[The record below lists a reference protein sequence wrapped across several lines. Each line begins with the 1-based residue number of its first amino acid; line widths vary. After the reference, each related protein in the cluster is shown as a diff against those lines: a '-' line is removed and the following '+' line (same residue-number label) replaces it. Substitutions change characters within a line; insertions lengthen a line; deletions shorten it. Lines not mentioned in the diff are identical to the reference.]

1 MTDLTFQ
8 QRRAAFE
15 DMLGRAVRVM
25 DNTGRLQETPPEDPE
40 RSLARLANEVAGLC
54 HDWVADVPRAAAGE
68 SSLDLS
74 SAVTSRALTVAA
86 HCLQAITDLEVS
98 KGVAMRDILTA
109 IVSGVDEPF
118 SRPNAL
124 DLGIDPRLRVQSLLT
139 NLGGVVAAHC
149 LQIITDLEVSK
160 GVAMRDILTAI
171 VSGVDEPFSR
181 PNALDLGIDPR
192 LRVQSLLTNLDGMA
206 KSWPAPLT
214 INAGTKAAAETRQAL
229 TLAALACDAVCTA
242 VAAERGLWQ
251 AES

>member
-1 MTDLTFQ
+1 MTALTFQ
-8 QRRAAFE
+8 RRRADFE
-15 DMLGRAVRVM
+15 EMLGRAVRVV
-25 DNTGRLQETPPEDPE
+25 DNTGRLQGTPPETPGG
-40 RSLARLANEVAGLC
+40 SLARLADEVAGLC
-54 HDWVADVPRAAAGE
+54 RDWVAAVPRAAAGE

-86 HCLQAITDLEVS
+86 HCLQAITALDVS
-98 KGVAMRDILTA
+98 KGVAMRDILAA

-124 DLGIDPRLRVQSLLT
+124 DLGIDPCLRVQSLLT
-139 NLGGVVAAHC
+139 NLGGV
-149 LQIITDLEVSK
+149 
-160 GVAMRDILTAI
+160 
-171 VSGVDEPFSR
+171 
-181 PNALDLGIDPR
+181 
-192 LRVQSLLTNLDGMA
+192 A
-206 KSWPAPLT
+206 KNWPAPLT

>member
-15 DMLGRAVRVM
+15 DMLGRAVCVM
-25 DNTGRLQETPPEDPE
+25 DNTGRLQGTPPEAPGW
-40 RSLARLANEVAGLC
+40 SLARLTVEVAGLC
-54 HDWVADVPRAAAGE
+54 REWLATASRAAAGE

-86 HCLQAITDLEVS
+86 HCLQAIIALEVS
-98 KGVAMRDILTA
+98 KGVAMRDILAA

-124 DLGIDPRLRVQSLLT
+124 DLGIDPCLRVQSLLT
-139 NLGGVVAAHC
+139 NLGGV
-149 LQIITDLEVSK
+149 
-160 GVAMRDILTAI
+160 
-171 VSGVDEPFSR
+171 
-181 PNALDLGIDPR
+181 
-192 LRVQSLLTNLDGMA
+192 A

-214 INAGTKAAAETRQAL
+214 INAGTKDATETRQAL
-229 TLAALACDAVCTA
+229 TLAARACDAVCTA

>member
-8 QRRAAFE
+8 QRRADFE
-15 DMLGRAVRVM
+15 DMLKLAVGVM
-25 DNTGRLQETPPEDPE
+25 DNNRRLQEATPETPGG
-40 RSLARLANEVAGLC
+40 SLARLANEVA
-54 HDWVADVPRAAAGE
+54 V
-68 SSLDLS
+68 LS
-74 SAVTSRALTVAA
+74 SGWLVAVPQVGDDAETSLRLSNALIMRALKVAA
-86 HCLQAITDLEVS
+86 HCLQALTDLEVS
-98 KGVAMRDILTA
+98 KDVAMRDILDA

-139 NLGGVVAAHC
+139 NLGGV
-149 LQIITDLEVSK
+149 
-160 GVAMRDILTAI
+160 
-171 VSGVDEPFSR
+171 
-181 PNALDLGIDPR
+181 
-192 LRVQSLLTNLDGMA
+192 A

>member
-1 MTDLTFQ
+1 MTALTFQ
-8 QRRAAFE
+8 RRRADFE
-15 DMLGRAVRVM
+15 EMLGRAVRVM
-25 DNTGRLQETPPEDPE
+25 DNTGRLQGNPEALGG
-40 RSLARLANEVAGLC
+40 SLARLADEVAGLC
-54 HDWVADVPRAAAGE
+54 RDWVAAVPRAAAGE

-86 HCLQAITDLEVS
+86 HCLQALTALEVS
-98 KGVAMRDILTA
+98 KGVAMRDILAA

-139 NLGGVVAAHC
+139 NLGGV
-149 LQIITDLEVSK
+149 
-160 GVAMRDILTAI
+160 
-171 VSGVDEPFSR
+171 
-181 PNALDLGIDPR
+181 
-192 LRVQSLLTNLDGMA
+192 A

-214 INAGTKAAAETRQAL
+214 INAGTKAATETRQAL

-251 AES
+251 AESS

>member
-8 QRRAAFE
+8 QRRADFE

-25 DNTGRLQETPPEDPE
+25 DNTGRLQETTPETPGG
-40 RSLARLANEVAGLC
+40 SLARLADEVAGLC
-54 HDWVADVPRAAAGE
+54 RDWVAAVPRAATSE

-86 HCLQAITDLEVS
+86 HCLQALTALEVS
-98 KGVAMRDILTA
+98 KGVAMRDILAA

-124 DLGIDPRLRVQSLLT
+124 DLGIDPHLRVQSLLT
-139 NLGGVVAAHC
+139 NLGGV
-149 LQIITDLEVSK
+149 
-160 GVAMRDILTAI
+160 
-171 VSGVDEPFSR
+171 
-181 PNALDLGIDPR
+181 
-192 LRVQSLLTNLDGMA
+192 A
-206 KSWPAPLT
+206 KSWPAPLK

>member
-1 MTDLTFQ
+1 MTALTFQ
-8 QRRAAFE
+8 QRRADFE
-15 DMLGRAVRVM
+15 EMLGRAVRVM
-25 DNTGRLQETPPEDPE
+25 DNTGRLQGNPEALGG
-40 RSLARLANEVAGLC
+40 SLARLADEVAGLC
-54 HDWVADVPRAAAGE
+54 RDWVAAVPRAGAGE
-68 SSLDLS
+68 SSRVLS

-98 KGVAMRDILTA
+98 KGVAMRDILAA

-139 NLGGVVAAHC
+139 NLGGV
-149 LQIITDLEVSK
+149 
-160 GVAMRDILTAI
+160 
-171 VSGVDEPFSR
+171 
-181 PNALDLGIDPR
+181 
-192 LRVQSLLTNLDGMA
+192 A
-206 KSWPAPLT
+206 KSWPAPLK

>member
-8 QRRAAFE
+8 QRRADFE
-15 DMLGRAVRVM
+15 EMLGRAVRVM
-25 DNTGRLQETPPEDPE
+25 DNTGRLQETTPEALGG
-40 RSLARLANEVAGLC
+40 SLARLADEVAGLC
-54 HDWVADVPRAAAGE
+54 RDWVAAVPRVAAGE
-68 SSLDLS
+68 SSRVLS

-86 HCLQAITDLEVS
+86 HCLQAITALEVS
-98 KGVAMRDILTA
+98 KGVAMRDILAA

-139 NLGGVVAAHC
+139 NHG
-149 LQIITDLEVSK
+149 
-160 GVAMRDILTAI
+160 R
-171 VSGVDEPFSR
+171 
-181 PNALDLGIDPR
+181 
-192 LRVQSLLTNLDGMA
+192 
-206 KSWPAPLT
+206 
-214 INAGTKAAAETRQAL
+214 AGTKAATETRQAF

>member
-8 QRRAAFE
+8 QRRADFE
-15 DMLGRAVRVM
+15 EMLGRAVRVM
-25 DNTGRLQETPPEDPE
+25 DNTGRLHETSPETPGG
-40 RSLARLANEVAGLC
+40 SLARLADEVAGLC
-54 HDWVADVPRAAAGE
+54 RDWVAAVPRVAAGE

-98 KGVAMRDILTA
+98 KGVAMRDILDA

-118 SRPNAL
+118 SRSNAL

-139 NLGGVVAAHC
+139 NLGGV
-149 LQIITDLEVSK
+149 T
-160 GVAMRDILTAI
+160 
-171 VSGVDEPFSR
+171 
-181 PNALDLGIDPR
+181 
-192 LRVQSLLTNLDGMA
+192 

-214 INAGTKAAAETRQAL
+214 INAGTKAATETRQAL

-242 VAAERGLWQ
+242 VAAERGLWK

>member
-8 QRRAAFE
+8 QRRTDFE
-15 DMLGRAVRVM
+15 DMLKRAVRVM
-25 DNTGRLQETPPEDPE
+25 DNTGRLQETTSETPE
-40 RSLARLANEVAGLC
+40 RSLARLADEVAGLC
-54 HDWVADVPRAAAGE
+54 RDWVAAVPRAAAGE

-74 SAVTSRALTVAA
+74 SAVKSGALAVAA
-86 HCLQAITDLEVS
+86 HCLQAIAALDVS
-98 KGVAMRDILTA
+98 KGVAMRDILAA

-118 SRPNAL
+118 SRTNAL

-139 NLGGVVAAHC
+139 NLGGV
-149 LQIITDLEVSK
+149 
-160 GVAMRDILTAI
+160 
-171 VSGVDEPFSR
+171 
-181 PNALDLGIDPR
+181 
-192 LRVQSLLTNLDGMA
+192 A

-214 INAGTKAAAETRQAL
+214 INAGTKAATETRQAL

>member
-8 QRRAAFE
+8 QRRADFE

-25 DNTGRLQETPPEDPE
+25 DNTGRLQGTPPETPGG
-40 RSLARLANEVAGLC
+40 SLARLADEVAGLC
-54 HDWVADVPRAAAGE
+54 RDWVAAVPRAGAGE

-86 HCLQAITDLEVS
+86 HCLQALTALEVS
-98 KGVAMRDILTA
+98 KGVAMRDILAA
-109 IVSGVDEPF
+109 IVSGVDELF
-118 SRPNAL
+118 SRPNAP

-139 NLGGVVAAHC
+139 NLGGV
-149 LQIITDLEVSK
+149 
-160 GVAMRDILTAI
+160 
-171 VSGVDEPFSR
+171 
-181 PNALDLGIDPR
+181 
-192 LRVQSLLTNLDGMA
+192 A

>member
-8 QRRAAFE
+8 QRRADFE
-15 DMLGRAVRVM
+15 DMLKLAVGVM
-25 DNTGRLQETPPEDPE
+25 DNNRRLQEATPETPGG
-40 RSLARLANEVAGLC
+40 SLARLANEVA
-54 HDWVADVPRAAAGE
+54 V
-68 SSLDLS
+68 LS
-74 SAVTSRALTVAA
+74 SGWLVAVPQVGDDAETSLRLSNALIMRALKVAA

-98 KGVAMRDILTA
+98 KGVAMRDILAA

-124 DLGIDPRLRVQSLLT
+124 DLGIDPHLRVQSLLT
-139 NLGGVVAAHC
+139 NLGGV
-149 LQIITDLEVSK
+149 
-160 GVAMRDILTAI
+160 
-171 VSGVDEPFSR
+171 
-181 PNALDLGIDPR
+181 
-192 LRVQSLLTNLDGMA
+192 A

-242 VAAERGLWQ
+242 VAAERGLWR

>member
-1 MTDLTFQ
+1 MTDLTMG

-25 DNTGRLQETPPEDPE
+25 DNTGRLQGTPPEAPGW
-40 RSLARLANEVAGLC
+40 SLALLAVEVVGLC
-54 HDWVADVPRAAAGE
+54 RHWMAAVAQTAAGE

-86 HCLQAITDLEVS
+86 HCLQVITALEVS
-98 KGVAMRDILTA
+98 KGVAMRDILAA

-118 SRPNAL
+118 SRPNAP
-124 DLGIDPRLRVQSLLT
+124 DLGIDPCLRVQSLLT
-139 NLGGVVAAHC
+139 NLGGV
-149 LQIITDLEVSK
+149 
-160 GVAMRDILTAI
+160 
-171 VSGVDEPFSR
+171 
-181 PNALDLGIDPR
+181 
-192 LRVQSLLTNLDGMA
+192 A
-206 KSWPAPLT
+206 KNWPAPLKT
-214 INAGTKAAAETRQAL
+214 NAGTKDATETRQAL

>member
-15 DMLGRAVRVM
+15 DMLRRAVRVM
-25 DNTGRLQETPPEDPE
+25 DSTRKPKKATPEAPGL
-40 RSLARLANEVAGLC
+40 SLARLADEVAGLC
-54 HDWVADVPRAAAGE
+54 RDWVAAVPRAGAGE
-68 SSLDLS
+68 SLLDLS

-86 HCLQAITDLEVS
+86 HCLQAIIALEVS
-98 KGVAMRDILTA
+98 KGVAMRDILAA

-124 DLGIDPRLRVQSLLT
+124 DLGIDPCLRVQSLLT
-139 NLGGVVAAHC
+139 NLGGV
-149 LQIITDLEVSK
+149 
-160 GVAMRDILTAI
+160 
-171 VSGVDEPFSR
+171 
-181 PNALDLGIDPR
+181 
-192 LRVQSLLTNLDGMA
+192 A

-242 VAAERGLWQ
+242 VAAERGLWK

>member
-8 QRRAAFE
+8 QRRADFE
-15 DMLGRAVRVM
+15 DMLGRAVRVV
-25 DNTGRLQETPPEDPE
+25 DNTGRLQGTPPEDPGG
-40 RSLARLANEVAGLC
+40 SLARLADEVAGLC
-54 HDWVADVPRAAAGE
+54 HDWVAAVPRVAAGE
-68 SSLDLS
+68 SSRVLS

-98 KGVAMRDILTA
+98 KGVAMRDIL
-109 IVSGVDEPF
+109 IVSGVDELF

-139 NLGGVVAAHC
+139 NLGGV
-149 LQIITDLEVSK
+149 
-160 GVAMRDILTAI
+160 
-171 VSGVDEPFSR
+171 
-181 PNALDLGIDPR
+181 
-192 LRVQSLLTNLDGMA
+192 A

>member
-8 QRRAAFE
+8 QRRADFE

-25 DNTGRLQETPPEDPE
+25 DNTGRLHETTPEDPGG
-40 RSLARLANEVAGLC
+40 SLARLADEVAGLC
-54 HDWVADVPRAAAGE
+54 RHWMAAVAQTAAGE

-74 SAVTSRALTVAA
+74 SAVTRRALT
-86 HCLQAITDLEVS
+86 
-98 KGVAMRDILTA
+98 
-109 IVSGVDEPF
+109 
-118 SRPNAL
+118 
-124 DLGIDPRLRVQSLLT
+124 
-139 NLGGVVAAHC
+139 VAAHC

-160 GVAMRDILTAI
+160 GVAMRDILAAI

-181 PNALDLGIDPR
+181 PNALDLGIDPH
-192 LRVQSLLTNLDGMA
+192 LRVQSLLTNLGGVA

-214 INAGTKAAAETRQAL
+214 INAGTKAATETRQAL
-229 TLAALACDAVCTA
+229 RLAALACDAVCTA